1 MVSATTTTIA
11 TANPKKI
18 IENRNKD
25 MDIEKG
31 NEETHTHKHK
41 DCFGENIIKI
51 KMIMIMISIYIFMA
65 VFNLWL
71 LYMTSE
77 QQPPINNSHYLSFRR
92 VVVVPRFDCIYIQNP
107 EKVGI

>member
-1 MVSATTTTIA
+1 MVSATTIA

-31 NEETHTHKHK
+31 NEETHTHK

-51 KMIMIMISIYIFMA
+51 KMIMISYLFTYSWHVYLISGSYI
-65 VFNLWL
+65 
-71 LYMTSE
+71 
-77 QQPPINNSHYLSFRR
+77 
-92 VVVVPRFDCIYIQNP
+92 
-107 EKVGI
+107 

>member
-1 MVSATTTTIA
+1 MVSATTIA

-31 NEETHTHKHK
+31 NEETRTHKHK

-51 KMIMIMISIYIFMA
+51 KMIMISIYIFMA
-65 VFNLWL
+65 VFNLWF
-71 LYMTSE
+71 LYMT
-77 QQPPINNSHYLSFRR
+77 IFT
-92 VVVVPRFDCIYIQNP
+92 
-107 EKVGI
+107 

>member
-1 MVSATTTTIA
+1 
-11 TANPKKI
+11 
-18 IENRNKD
+18 

-51 KMIMIMISIYIFMA
+51 KMIMISIYIFMA

-71 LYMTSE
+71 IYMT
-77 QQPPINNSHYLSFRR
+77 IFT
-92 VVVVPRFDCIYIQNP
+92 
-107 EKVGI
+107 